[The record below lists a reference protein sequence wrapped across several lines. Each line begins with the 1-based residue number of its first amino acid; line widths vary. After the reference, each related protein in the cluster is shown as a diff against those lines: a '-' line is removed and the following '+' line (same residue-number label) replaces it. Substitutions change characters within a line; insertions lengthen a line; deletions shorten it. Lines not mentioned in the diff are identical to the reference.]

1 MNLKE
6 RKIELQREM
15 KWAQVRDSEEELADE
30 QKKVDKIV
38 KKLEEFQTSSNRK
51 EQELEEIEESIR

>member
-38 KKLEEFQTSSNRK
+38 KRLKEFETSSNRK
-51 EQELEEIEESIR
+51 EQELEEIEKSIR